1 MEKISLIY
9 KFAVE
14 NYYDTVRKN
23 KGLLTSEGIDVNG
36 VNISLYNFIK
46 EENVK
51 DVLKNLSRICDDS
64 RTEFKVLREIVVDS
78 EKLSISG
85 YFSDFKYLR
94 THSVSME
101 ENLESLFVLNLYAID
116 LYMPLSYSG
125 EKKRVPILFTLV
137 NANGVPSI
145 LIVESSI
152 KFFDL
157 FKNNIKF
164 KILPLTESLL
174 NDIFQYIVEEEVI
187 SGRDCL
193 LLSSYNS
200 LNEYVTITVNKENKN
215 EYSRI
220 LTENGYSS
228 DVVSYMADTDF
239 LVSQPIFKFDD
250 DFSGSELKIKSVLT
264 IDNMNFVHDTLY
276 EDYKNNPS
284 NKLVVLQSRL
294 CADIRIDGYTDY
306 SENKMFSVNG
316 RMYEIGNE
324 KYIETENGYD
334 IDFEII
340 AESEAYIY
348 SNHGAIELLPF
359 HEKAH
364 SYEETNIAK
373 LTESVKEVIKE
384 VKTITRVSVASFKNT
399 RDKVNYVRTIDRKID
414 FTFRLLI
421 TCIGSVTSVALFG
434 PLIGA
439 LFSLNI
445 KKRAFKADTNHLRQ
459 DMIEVYDEHIRIL
472 EEEKRYAEDRNDIKL
487 AMRYKKAINLYKS
500 RKEIEQTKIKY
511 DKKK

>member
-64 RTEFKVLREIVVDS
+64 RTEFKVLREIVTDS
-78 EKLSISG
+78 DKLSISG

-101 ENLESLFVLNLYAID
+101 ENLESLFVLNLYGID
-116 LYMPLSYSG
+116 LHMPLSYSG

-193 LLSSYNS
+193 LLSSYDT
-200 LNEYVTITVNKENKN
+200 LNE
-215 EYSRI
+215 
-220 LTENGYSS
+220 
-228 DVVSYMADTDF
+228 
-239 LVSQPIFKFDD
+239 
-250 DFSGSELKIKSVLT
+250 
-264 IDNMNFVHDTLY
+264 
-276 EDYKNNPS
+276 
-284 NKLVVLQSRL
+284 
-294 CADIRIDGYTDY
+294 
-306 SENKMFSVNG
+306 
-316 RMYEIGNE
+316 
-324 KYIETENGYD
+324 
-334 IDFEII
+334 
-340 AESEAYIY
+340 
-348 SNHGAIELLPF
+348 
-359 HEKAH
+359 
-364 SYEETNIAK
+364 
-373 LTESVKEVIKE
+373 
-384 VKTITRVSVASFKNT
+384 
-399 RDKVNYVRTIDRKID
+399 
-414 FTFRLLI
+414 
-421 TCIGSVTSVALFG
+421 
-434 PLIGA
+434 
-439 LFSLNI
+439 
-445 KKRAFKADTNHLRQ
+445 
-459 DMIEVYDEHIRIL
+459 
-472 EEEKRYAEDRNDIKL
+472 
-487 AMRYKKAINLYKS
+487 
-500 RKEIEQTKIKY
+500 
-511 DKKK
+511 